1 MFDKRITDEHIY
13 VIQDMTVVFD
23 LVELT
28 ASPKPNTLV
37 GVQGLRR
44 GAYKPYVASIVLF
57 HGVTPKDAQPLN
69 VRGFKRL

>member
-28 ASPKPNTLV
+28 TSPKPNTLV
-37 GVQGLRR
+37 GIQSLRR
-44 GAYKPYVASIVLF
+44 GAYKPHIASIVLF
-57 HGVTPKDAQPLN
+57 HRVTPKDA
-69 VRGFKRL
+69 

>member
-28 ASPKPNTLV
+28 TSPKPNTLV
-37 GVQGLRR
+37 GVQGLHR
-44 GAYKPYVASIVLF
+44 GAYKPYIASIVLF
-57 HGVTPKDAQPLN
+57 HGVTPKDA
-69 VRGFKRL
+69 

>member
-28 ASPKPNTLV
+28 TCPKPNTLV
-37 GVQGLRR
+37 WIQGLHR
-44 GAYKPYVASIVLF
+44 GAYKPHIASIVLL
-57 HGVTPKDAQPLN
+57 HGVTPKDA
-69 VRGFKRL
+69 